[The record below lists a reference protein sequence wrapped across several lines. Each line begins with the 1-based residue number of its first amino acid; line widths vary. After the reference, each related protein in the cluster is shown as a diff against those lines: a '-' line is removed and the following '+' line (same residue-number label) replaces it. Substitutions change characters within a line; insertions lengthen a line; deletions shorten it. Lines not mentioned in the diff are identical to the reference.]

1 MNGTIARLNAALTWN
16 LDDFDRGTAH
26 IGGAFEKVREWVG
39 GVGEA
44 FSAAGQKMTLA
55 VSGPLAA
62 FGGYALKTASDAQE
76 LQSAFDYTFGAM
88 AGTMNKW
95 AKDTG
100 DVMGRSTHAMQE
112 GALTF
117 GQLFKVAAANGP
129 EMAKL
134 SQQFAILAQDASSFF
149 NVPYDVAMGKLRSGL
164 TGESEP
170 LRDFGVFINEAAVE
184 AEGLRLGLIKTG
196 QELNENGKIMARA
209 SLIAKGLADAS
220 GDVIRTSDSLANRW
234 RALTERAL
242 ELATE
247 IGERLLP
254 IAEKLLGWADRML
267 AKLQELPDWVKDLAF
282 NFVLFSAAMG
292 PALLAISAI
301 AAVALPLFLSRM
313 GPVLMILSAIVN
325 PLGTAVVMLGKLSG
339 SFGLVGAVIGRFAP
353 MLLRLA
359 GPIGVAIGL
368 FIMFS
373 DRITSALRDLL
384 SEAREALG
392 PRLDAM
398 FGKLG
403 DLVDTITRGF
413 DRMAASPIGQFISQI
428 IILLGDLVEW
438 LVEVGGSAVIQ
449 AIGAAVDTINT
460 MLDVVNGLA
469 AVAQLVLMGQWS
481 DAWTVASSTVQS
493 SVGRIIQS
501 IAALFPPLQAAIW
514 LMEKAGLISEPKG
527 SGRGLQKAASYTAT
541 DLLGPTA
548 PAANDNAGG
557 AASYAEAEGP
567 GKTKKPRAGRGGPS
581 AQELADRREELRL
594 QHELDV
600 AREKGDTDAERAI
613 QRQIDLKRTA
623 GDYERAGLSRAQAR
637 AAAEKDIAEMDEA
650 RAVARAKIFVT
661 DERQF
666 DMQLAELR
674 GDFEHIRALRDEE
687 FVEREIE
694 RMKRSGI
701 ALAQAEIEAQNN
713 LKVLEQARA
722 EAAARRLA
730 DQRAAHDIELSRL
743 RGDSDAVIRAKEEA
757 DRIRQ
762 RTTEL
767 RSDGDL
773 SEEAA
778 RAKALAESMDRERAT
793 MTGTFR
799 DSFRQGLRA
808 AMDGNLGDFF
818 ENWMKERTFNAL
830 ANVLDR
836 LATNLADMVF
846 SMKLGGGSG
855 GIFGSLLK
863 GIGSAFGLAS
873 GSSVG
878 GLTVPAGAGLS
889 SDPRFTGFA
898 TGGDFQIQGF
908 PGIDSNLLS
917 VNGNPVARVST
928 GEIVNV
934 RRNLVEGGSSRAERS
949 IVELRVQKGQMFE
962 ATVESI
968 SGGVVT
974 RAAPALVDAGAR
986 SGAALVGQRNSRRVG

>member
-1 MNGTIARLNAALTWN
+1 MGGTIARLNAALTWD
-16 LDDFDRGTAH
+16 LDDFDNGTNH
-26 IGGAFEKVREWVG
+26 IGGAFQKVREMVSG
-39 GVGEA
+39 LGDA
-44 FSAAGQKMTLA
+44 FASAGRKMTLA
-55 VSGPLAA
+55 VSGPLTA

-100 DVMGRSTHAMQE
+100 DSMGRSTHAMQE
-112 GALTF
+112 GALAF

-134 SQQFAILAQDASSFF
+134 SQHFAVLAQDASSFF
-149 NVPYDVAMGKLRSGL
+149 NVPYDVAMGKLRAGL

-170 LRDFGVFINEAAVE
+170 LRDFGVFLNEAAVE
-184 AEGLRLGLIKTG
+184 AEGLRMGLIKSG

-209 SLIAKGLADAS
+209 SLIAKGMADAS
-220 GDVIRTSDSLANRW
+220 GDVERTSGSLANRW
-234 RALTERAL
+234 RALTERL
-242 ELATE
+242 SELATE
-247 IGERLLP
+247 IGERLIP

-282 NFVLFSAAMG
+282 QFVLFSAALG

-313 GPVLMILSAIVN
+313 GPVLMILSAIIN
-325 PLGTAVVMLGKLSG
+325 PLGTAVVMLAKLSG

-373 DRITSALRDLL
+373 DRITSALRDVL

-392 PRLDAM
+392 PRLEAM

-413 DRMAASPIGQFISQI
+413 DRMAASPIGQFISRI
-428 IILLGDLVEW
+428 IGLLGDLIEW

-460 MLDVVNGLA
+460 MLDAVNGLA

-481 DAWTVASSTVQS
+481 DAWAVASSVVQS

-514 LMEKAGLISEPKG
+514 LMEKAGLISESKG
-527 SGRGLQKAASYTAT
+527 SGRGLQKAASYTAK
-541 DLLGPTA
+541 DLLGPDA

-557 AASYAEAEGP
+557 VTSYAEAEGP
-567 GKTKKPRAGRGGPS
+567 AKAKKSRAGRSGPT

-594 QHELDV
+594 QHELDI
-600 AREKGDTDAERAI
+600 AREKGDTDAERSI
-613 QRQIDLKRTA
+613 QRQIDLKRA
-623 GDYERAGLSRAQAR
+623 ASDYERAGLSRTQAR

-650 RAVARAKIFVT
+650 RAVAQAKMLAT

-666 DMQLAELR
+666 NMQLAELR
-674 GDFEHIRALRDEE
+674 GDYENLRFLRDEE
-687 FVEREIE
+687 FIEREIE
-694 RMKRSGI
+694 RLKRSGI
-701 ALAQAEIEAQNN
+701 TLAQAEIEAQNN
-713 LKVLEQARA
+713 LKALEQARA
-722 EAAARRLA
+722 DAAARRLA
-730 DQRAAHDIELSRL
+730 DQQAAHDIELSRL

-762 RTTEL
+762 RTLDL
-767 RSDGDL
+767 RGDGEMG
-773 SEEAA
+773 EEDA
-778 RAKALAESMDRERAT
+778 RAKAIAESMDRERAT

-799 DSFRQGLRA
+799 DSFREGLRA

-846 SMKLGGGSG
+846 NMKQGGSSGGFLGGLFNSVGNLFGGGS
-855 GIFGSLLK
+855 S
-863 GIGSAFGLAS
+863 
-873 GSSVG
+873 
-878 GLTVPAGAGLS
+878 GLS
-889 SDPRFTGFA
+889 GVNYGAITDAANNVRLPGFA
-898 TGGDFQIQGF
+898 NTGSFQIRGF

-934 RRNLVEGGSSRAERS
+934 RRNLVEGGGGRAERS

-962 ATVESI
+962 ATVETI

-974 RAAPALVDAGAR
+974 RAAPSLVDAGAR
-986 SGAALVGQRNSRRVG
+986 SGAALVSQRNSRRVG